1 MKKLFFF
8 CILSAFL
15 LCVYNKK
22 ADSAILYKEYQ
33 IIEVEDTT
41 YLCATHIVQEG
52 DYLYKILRER
62 GTYSDRKLHALKILN
77 PHLDN
82 INRIEPGQLIF
93 LPVRILQENEFE
105 GHNKGK
111 ILVPFITKK
120 SIEDLLKEYA
130 GPYQVKPG
138 DTVSKLLSKSI
149 QAKWGTNEYKKG
161 VKLFK
166 YLNPEIENINII
178 AKGQTINLP
187 KSEVVNKEWY
197 PSLFNP
203 EIEKTLSAKKQKKVN
218 IDIPVPKKI
227 ESQNKEKNILEL
239 IANTL
244 EGKIESKGNLYIP
257 YKDGVATISLS
268 KTPFIKSEIFPH
280 IFFYEEDSLETEKKE
295 TIKNFYKEAV
305 FFNLNNKID
314 KSDALNKQT
323 FNINGIDFEIG
334 YENKVSSSDD
344 SSPMSE
350 IFYIKDYYKAP
361 SKFLSSF
368 TKKNIILPS
377 NNLIKSKP
385 DYISIRNLN
394 QKDFVRVFLPIL
406 GCRYNENTQISFPF
420 KGVQI
425 KAYTNIAINQND
437 KFLVIDFNEFYGET
451 ISSIKKIKMN
461 ITSIDRSE
469 PNLIIAQKIARGF
482 NYSTLTNPVFPDSA
496 GYKDLS
502 SIKVK
507 VPGVLIVNNL
517 NAANRLVF
525 LTSIDSSKFPESVL
539 YYLNWLNIKT
549 VFI

>member
-314 KSDALNKQT
+314 KSDDLNKQT
-323 FNINGIDFEIG
+323 FNIKGIDFEIG